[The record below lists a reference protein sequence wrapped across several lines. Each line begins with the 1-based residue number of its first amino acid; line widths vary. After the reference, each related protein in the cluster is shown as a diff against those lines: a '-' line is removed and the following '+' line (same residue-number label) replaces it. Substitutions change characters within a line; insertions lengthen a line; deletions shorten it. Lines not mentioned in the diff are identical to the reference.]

1 MSDDEEYYDDCD
13 DIFWIEE
20 PEPDA
25 ADDLAATA
33 TYDAVFFEDPSFEA
47 DEYYSD
53 WDELS
58 DDYYDEDP
66 TIKRRKRMAE
76 LTNRKPTGQGPQTI
90 WRRKQ
95 SNDTQNGGGGTTR
108 VVSSKV
114 PDPTSFQSVVWKRPE
129 HDKNPVQIMV
139 PGEGEKVAL
148 LKNWREVFKNSHP
161 SFGRSRAWRQQK
173 VLDYLDNSVPEFAP
187 PGPVKDLVV
196 EDETSRDV
204 STDRT
209 SGDSGSGGYV
219 SNTTLERSVSPPS
232 VQDDKVVNPAL
243 VNDLPMNDDPSQ
255 PPAPSNKEN
264 NNHNPDTTSGAPPP
278 ASSPVKG
285 KKRKAS
291 ISIDED
297 QSKGRKS
304 KRVAAGQDTQAA
316 PASGP
321 VRRSAR
327 QTRSQK

>member
-1 MSDDEEYYDDCD
+1 M
-13 DIFWIEE
+13 IQ
-20 PEPDA
+20 
-25 ADDLAATA
+25 DDLAATA
-33 TYDAVFFEDPSFEA
+33 TYDAVFFEDPTFDV

-66 TIKRRKRMAE
+66 TVKRKQRTAE
-76 LTNRKPTGQGPQTI
+76 LASRKPAGQGLQTI

-95 SNDTQNGGGGTTR
+95 SNGIQTGGGTTR
-108 VVSSKV
+108 VVPSQA

-129 HDKNPVQIMV
+129 HDKNPVQVMA

-161 SFGRSRAWRQQK
+161 SFGRSRAWRQHK
-173 VLDYLDNSVPEFAP
+173 VLDYLDNSVPELAP
-187 PGPVKDLVV
+187 SGPVKDLMV

-204 STDRT
+204 STERT
-209 SGDSGSGGYV
+209 PGDSGSVGYA
-219 SNTTLERSVSPPS
+219 SNTTLEKSVSPPS
-232 VQDDKVVNPAL
+232 VQVDKAMNPAS
-243 VNDLPMNDDPSQ
+243 VNDLPANNYHSQ
-255 PPAPSNKEN
+255 PFASSNKEN
-264 NNHNPDTTSGAPPP
+264 NNNDPTGPSPP
-278 ASSPVKG
+278 ALSPAKG

-297 QSKGRKS
+297 QSAQGTKGRKS
-304 KRVAAGQDTQAA
+304 KRVAAGQETQSAL
-316 PASGP
+316 ASGP

>member
-1 MSDDEEYYDDCD
+1 M
-13 DIFWIEE
+13 IQ
-20 PEPDA
+20 
-25 ADDLAATA
+25 DDLAATA
-33 TYDAVFFEDPSFEA
+33 IYDAVFFEDPSFEA

-66 TIKRRKRMAE
+66 TVKRRQRVAE
-76 LTNRKPTGQGPQTI
+76 LTNRNPTNQGPQMI
-90 WRRKQ
+90 RRRKQ
-95 SNDTQNGGGGTTR
+95 SNDTQNGGGGVTR
-108 VVSSKV
+108 VVSSKM
-114 PDPTSFQSVVWKRPE
+114 PDPSSFQSVVWKRPE

-173 VLDYLDNSVPEFAP
+173 VLDYLDSSVPEFAP
-187 PGPVKDLVV
+187 SGPVKDLMV

-204 STDRT
+204 SADRT
-209 SGDSGSGGYV
+209 SGDSGSGGYA
-219 SNTTLERSVSPPS
+219 SNTTLEKSVSPPS
-232 VQDDKVVNPAL
+232 VQDDKVVDPAL
-243 VNDLPMNDDPSQ
+243 VNDLSMNNDLSPI
-255 PPAPSNKEN
+255 NKEN
-264 NNHNPDTTSGAPPP
+264 NNNNPDTTSGAPPP
-278 ASSPVKG
+278 TSSSVKG
-285 KKRKAS
+285 KKRRAS
-291 ISIDED
+291 ISVDED

-304 KRVAAGQDTQAA
+304 KRVAAGQDTQGA
-316 PASGP
+316 PTSGS

>member
-1 MSDDEEYYDDCD
+1 M
-13 DIFWIEE
+13 IQ
-20 PEPDA
+20 
-25 ADDLAATA
+25 DDLAATA
-33 TYDAVFFEDPSFEA
+33 TYDAVFFEDPTFDV

-66 TIKRRKRMAE
+66 TVKRRQRAAE
-76 LTNRKPTGQGPQTI
+76 LANRKPAGQGPQTI
-90 WRRKQ
+90 RRRKQ
-95 SNDTQNGGGGTTR
+95 SNDSQTGGGGTTR
-108 VVSSKV
+108 IISSQA
-114 PDPTSFQSVVWKRPE
+114 PDPTSFQSIVWKRPE
-129 HDKNPVQIMV
+129 HDRNPVQVMA

-173 VLDYLDNSVPEFAP
+173 VLDYLGNSVPELAP
-187 PGPVKDLVV
+187 SGPVKDLMV

-209 SGDSGSGGYV
+209 PGDSGSGGYV
-219 SNTTLERSVSPPS
+219 SNTTLEKSVSPLS
-232 VQDDKVVNPAL
+232 VQDEKALNPAS
-243 VNDLPMNDDPSQ
+243 VNDLPANSQ
-255 PPAPSNKEN
+255 PPGPSNNENYN
-264 NNHNPDTTSGAPPP
+264 NNLTRLPPP
-278 ASSPVKG
+278 ASSPAKG

-291 ISIDED
+291 ISFDED
-297 QSKGRKS
+297 QSAQDTKGRKS
-304 KRVAAGQDTQAA
+304 KRVAAGQETQPA
-316 PASGP
+316 PVSGS

>member
-1 MSDDEEYYDDCD
+1 M
-13 DIFWIEE
+13 IQ
-20 PEPDA
+20 
-25 ADDLAATA
+25 DDLAATA
-33 TYDAVFFEDPSFEA
+33 TYDAVFFEDPTFDV

-66 TIKRRKRMAE
+66 TVKRRQRAAE
-76 LTNRKPTGQGPQTI
+76 LANRKPAGQGPQTI
-90 WRRKQ
+90 RRRKQ
-95 SNDTQNGGGGTTR
+95 SNDIQTGGGGTTR
-108 VVSSKV
+108 VVSSQA
-114 PDPTSFQSVVWKRPE
+114 PNPTSFQSVVWKRPE
-129 HDKNPVQIMV
+129 HDKNPVQVMA

-173 VLDYLDNSVPEFAP
+173 VLDYLGNSVPEFAP
-187 PGPVKDLVV
+187 SGPVKDLMV

-209 SGDSGSGGYV
+209 PGDSGSGGYA
-219 SNTTLERSVSPPS
+219 SNTTLEKSVSPPS
-232 VQDDKVVNPAL
+232 VQDDKTMNPTS
-243 VNDLPMNDDPSQ
+243 VNDLPADNDHSQ
-255 PPAPSNKEN
+255 PSAPPNNEN
-264 NNHNPDTTSGAPPP
+264 NSNNSTGPPPP

-297 QSKGRKS
+297 QSAQDTKGRKS
-304 KRVAAGQDTQAA
+304 KRVAAGQDTQPA